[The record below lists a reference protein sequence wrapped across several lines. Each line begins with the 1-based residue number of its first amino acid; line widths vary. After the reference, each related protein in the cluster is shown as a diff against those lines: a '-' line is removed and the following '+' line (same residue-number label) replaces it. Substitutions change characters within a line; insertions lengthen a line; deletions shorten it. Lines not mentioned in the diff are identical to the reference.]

1 MFGLQLKNYAQFL
14 KQQLESNPMIER
26 FEFNEEQ
33 YQEIKELI
41 QAGTK
46 EVSMNFSGYESELQ
60 SLNHLKRI
68 VEQLDKMSGF
78 FRHYRAVDR
87 VLLVKFIGSTYEF

>member
-60 SLNHLKRI
+60 SLNHLNRI

-78 FRHYRAVDR
+78 FRHFRAVDR
-87 VLLVKFIGSTYEF
+87 VLFVKFIGSTYEF

>member
-1 MFGLQLKNYAQFL
+1 MFKHYVKIYAQFL

-26 FEFNEEQ
+26 FELNEEQ
-33 YQEIKELI
+33 YQEIKDLI
-41 QAGTK
+41 QVGTK
-46 EVSMNFSGYESELQ
+46 NLSINISGYESELR
-60 SLNHLKRI
+60 SLNHLKKI

-78 FRHYRAVDR
+78 FRQYRAVDR

>member
-26 FEFNEEQ
+26 FEFNEER

-41 QAGTK
+41 QVETK
-46 EVSMNFSGYESELQ
+46 EVSMDFSGYESELQ

>member
-26 FEFNEEQ
+26 FEFNEER

-41 QAGTK
+41 QVETK
-46 EVSMNFSGYESELQ
+46 EVSMDFSGYESELQ

-87 VLLVKFIGSTYEF
+87 VLLVKFIVSTYEF